1 MQAGLSLEQTAL
13 WPERALTSDQ
23 GVHLG
28 QVLFVVMGI
37 INPGNAD
44 QVTLKALSKL
54 WCQALPDISPCVPGP
69 SFQLLQD
76 AINQWPEGP
85 TELLKPGST
94 AFLLSFAP

>member
-1 MQAGLSLEQTAL
+1 MKADLSLEQTAL
-13 WPERALTSDQ
+13 WPERALTSEQ

-54 WCQALPDISPCVPGP
+54 WCQALPDISPVSQALHSSCCRM
-69 SFQLLQD
+69 Q
-76 AINQWPEGP
+76 
-85 TELLKPGST
+85 ST
-94 AFLLSFAP
+94 SGQRDLLSPA